1 MDNYKLSSL
10 KRNPNTIKNYFKIV
24 GDTTVVTENVKVLFP
39 ARYLDKKL
47 CIISNSVKVLSIYM
61 VVDSRNNYAI
71 ISAPIMQDLLPNN
84 INNVSFDGVPYVELV
99 FSKNDVYIP
108 NNNLVMSDT
117 FMYDIFDEFY
127 IKGNVPSFLDY
138 NDVRGI
144 LLETMKYAN
153 SSVGKNPLIFELLT
167 SIISRDP
174 KNKKT
179 YFRSIVT
186 TNNKVKPT
194 YIGLN
199 NVYYS
204 YDNTGAKLIG
214 GYFGEGLTTAI
225 VDPET
230 KTSDVSNVLR
240 S

>member
-10 KRNPNTIKNYFKIV
+10 KRNPNIIKNYFKIV

-39 ARYLDKKL
+39 TRYLDKKL
-47 CIISNSVKVLSIYM
+47 CIISNQVKVLSVYM
-61 VVDSRNNYAI
+61 VVDSRNNYSVV
-71 ISAPIMQDLLPNN
+71 SAPIMQDLLPNN
-84 INNVSFDGVPYVELV
+84 INNVSLDGVPYVELE
-99 FSKNDVYIP
+99 FSKYDVFIP

-127 IKGNVPSFLDY
+127 IKGNVPMFLDY
-138 NDVRGI
+138 LDVRN
-144 LLETMKYAN
+144 LMLETKKYAN
-153 SSVGKNPLIFELLT
+153 STVGKNPLIFELLT
-167 SIISRDP
+167 AIISRDP
-174 KNKKT
+174 KNKKS
-179 YFRSIVT
+179 YYREAIIK
-186 TNNKVKPT
+186 NKNIRPI

-225 VDPET
+225 VEQET
-230 KTSDVSNVLR
+230 KSSEVSNVLR